1 MSDIVLPEL
10 GEHVTL
16 ATIVKWHVAPG
27 DRVAEGDLI
36 VEIMTDKVGM
46 DVQAERAGT
55 IAELLA
61 EEDQEVRVGAVIA
74 RMED

>member
-27 DRVAEGDLI
+27 DTVAEGDI
-36 VEIMTDKVGM
+36 VVEIMTDKVGM
-46 DVQAERAGT
+46 DVQAERPGT
-55 IAELLA
+55 IAEILA